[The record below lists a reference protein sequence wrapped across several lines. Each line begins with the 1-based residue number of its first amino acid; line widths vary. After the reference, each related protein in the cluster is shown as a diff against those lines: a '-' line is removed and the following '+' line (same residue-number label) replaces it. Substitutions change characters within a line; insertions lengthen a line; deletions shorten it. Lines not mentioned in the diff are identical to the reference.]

1 MNIYEK
7 IKTAIAQD
15 YYQMEYPN
23 DGQRFVAWYLRNIHH
38 LESFVAK
45 DCITD
50 GANDKQID
58 AVYIDEQEETV
69 YVIQGKFYEGK
80 TISAE
85 PLREMLS
92 AALMLKD
99 LRALQETANQ
109 KLRIKINDIS
119 EAYANGYD
127 VCLELI
133 TTSELSEQAKVFAEE
148 IANQFKGEGGVNIR
162 LDIVSN
168 CALAARYDESLN
180 HSRPYLDHVFNL
192 EGDKYK
198 KLVIGGTNVV
208 VAAMP
213 LKECANIEG
222 IQEGTLFRKNVR
234 QSLGMRNRVNKGIA
248 DTIRHD
254 PKNLFFLHNG
264 ITAICSQMSIQG
276 NQLLV
281 KDLNVVNGC
290 QSLSTI
296 HAYSEAAKAAV
307 ESYVLFRF
315 YEIDD
320 SLRADKI
327 STSTNSQSAVK
338 ARDLRSNDKAVL
350 QMKKLYEEKYPGGC
364 FLTKR
369 GEVAPSASDKEH
381 TVDLSLLG
389 KLLMA
394 WHSQRPTISYSETKI
409 FDKYF
414 DTLFKRGDVYNPE
427 DVQALNE
434 LFKEVLRNWCDENPL
449 NFNDALLPM
458 KSYATYHH
466 LYAIAVFFRV
476 ISNVS
481 RDCVV
486 PKPSLAYK
494 VLCDGGQLAYVVK
507 LAGKALNTA
516 FIRASKEAS
525 ESGRIFSPQNWTKG
539 KSSLKDISVAIESNI
554 DMMELMDADEG
565 LDRLKSLKAK
575 LSLPKEAFTPRWTA
589 D

>member
-119 EAYANGYD
+119 EACANGYD

-198 KLVIGGTNVV
+198 KLVIDGTNVV

-281 KDLNVVNGC
+281 KDLNVV
-290 QSLSTI
+290 LI
-296 HAYSEAAKAAV
+296 
-307 ESYVLFRF
+307 
-315 YEIDD
+315 
-320 SLRADKI
+320 
-327 STSTNSQSAVK
+327 
-338 ARDLRSNDKAVL
+338 
-350 QMKKLYEEKYPGGC
+350 
-364 FLTKR
+364 
-369 GEVAPSASDKEH
+369 
-381 TVDLSLLG
+381 
-389 KLLMA
+389 
-394 WHSQRPTISYSETKI
+394 
-409 FDKYF
+409 
-414 DTLFKRGDVYNPE
+414 
-427 DVQALNE
+427 
-434 LFKEVLRNWCDENPL
+434 
-449 NFNDALLPM
+449 
-458 KSYATYHH
+458 
-466 LYAIAVFFRV
+466 
-476 ISNVS
+476 
-481 RDCVV
+481 
-486 PKPSLAYK
+486 
-494 VLCDGGQLAYVVK
+494 
-507 LAGKALNTA
+507 
-516 FIRASKEAS
+516 
-525 ESGRIFSPQNWTKG
+525 
-539 KSSLKDISVAIESNI
+539 
-554 DMMELMDADEG
+554 
-565 LDRLKSLKAK
+565 
-575 LSLPKEAFTPRWTA
+575 
-589 D
+589 